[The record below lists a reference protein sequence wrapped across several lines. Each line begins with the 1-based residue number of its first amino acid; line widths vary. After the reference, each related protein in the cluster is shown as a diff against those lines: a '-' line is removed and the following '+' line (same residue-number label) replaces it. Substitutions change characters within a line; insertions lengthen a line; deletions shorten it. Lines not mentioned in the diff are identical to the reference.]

1 VVDRLPHV
9 AALHADSGYSATVSG
24 TPCRLLQT
32 LSNPWPQQAGAPQP
46 RRPWLCPHPMPKQ
59 SFAGNLT
66 AGQTVTSRSPKRLQ
80 CSPAKSVAIL
90 SSFVID
96 KNIPYYMCSHA
107 LVRVTCLFWFKRNE
121 TFSSNV
127 VERLEG
133 NGTSGIQD
141 IQHATRKFCI
151 LLYTDYT
158 RTTAMHSIILKVM
171 AFIASG
177 VCTTQARRSL
187 ARTTGAH
194 RPRGTG
200 RTSWTRPPAEFST
213 RRWVKTPV
221 SKIVSRE
228 QSLVSRERPNLFA
241 AAGAVMVLV
250 PEAVHRRA

>member
-1 VVDRLPHV
+1 MVDRLPHV

-32 LSNPWPQQAGAPQP
+32 LSNPWPQQAWAPQP

-127 VERLEG
+127 VETRGQRHFRHTGYTACNKKVLHPFIYRLHKNNSNAFDHFEG
-133 NGTSGIQD
+133 NGIYSKWCMHYAGTAKLGSDHRGASTTRHGSD
-141 IQHATRKFCI
+141 FLNSPTCRVQHKKMGEQTWKQN
-151 LLYTDYT
+151 L
-158 RTTAMHSIILKVM
+158 
-171 AFIASG
+171 
-177 VCTTQARRSL
+177 
-187 ARTTGAH
+187 
-194 RPRGTG
+194 
-200 RTSWTRPPAEFST
+200 
-213 RRWVKTPV
+213 
-221 SKIVSRE
+221 SR
-228 QSLVSRERPNLFA
+228 
-241 AAGAVMVLV
+241 
-250 PEAVHRRA
+250 